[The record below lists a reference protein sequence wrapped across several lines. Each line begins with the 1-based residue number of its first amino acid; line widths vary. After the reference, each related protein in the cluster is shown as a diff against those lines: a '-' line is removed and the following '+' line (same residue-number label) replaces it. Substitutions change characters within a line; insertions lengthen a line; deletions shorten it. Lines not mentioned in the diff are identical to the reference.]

1 VIDPSYFEKKRQQL
15 GMDRGD
21 ALAVVQGWLDQHYP
35 AQTRAK
41 QLHQGVLRVVT
52 PNASVATDL
61 RMRQMELL
69 EVACAADASTQR
81 LVISIEAL
89 R

>member
-1 VIDPSYFEKKRQQL
+1 MIDPAYFERKRREL

-21 ALAVVQGWLDQHYP
+21 ALSVVQGWLDQHYP
-35 AQTRAK
+35 TKARAK
-41 QLHQGVLRVVT
+41 QLHQGVLRVMT

-69 EVACAADASTQR
+69 EATGQTEVR
-81 LVISIEAL
+81 LVITIGHI
-89 R
+89 